1 MRLLRCYDE
10 MKKLGVAVKLW
21 VAFLK
26 LDITKASKAEI
37 YDNDV
42 QGRNLRDNGVED
54 RKWI

>member
-1 MRLLRCYDE
+1 MSSLRYYDE
-10 MKKLGVAVKLW
+10 MTQLGVAIKLC
-21 VAFLK
+21 VAVK

-42 QGRNLRDNGVED
+42 EGRNLRDNGVED